1 MTIQKADSKLILAKK
16 EVTYG
21 VDPVPTGA
29 ANAILTRDF
38 SMRPLEGQRRDR
50 KYDRPGKGASSQS
63 VSQLRRAFDF
73 KVDLAHSSAAGVAAP
88 WGPLVEAC
96 GYDETIVAIT
106 SVAYD
111 PNSAD
116 GNSMAFYYNQDGVL
130 MKALGC
136 RGAMGLGFVAGD
148 DPYLEFSFMG
158 ISSPATDTAAATPD
172 YTAFQTPI
180 EVNYANT
187 PTCTIHGYASVLQ
200 SLTVERAPVVNYR
213 NWVNQEAVRLG
224 DRQYKAKASIPMVLI
239 ADWDYEAAV
248 RNETLAALQVVH
260 GTVAGDKVQL
270 DAPLVQV
277 LDYTLGEDQGDA
289 MLNLDLLFTA
299 SDAGD
304 DDMVLTIL

>member
-1 MTIQKADSKLILAKK
+1 MPIQHWDEKLILAKK

-29 ANAILTRDF
+29 ANAILTRDY
-38 SMRPLEGQRRDR
+38 SMRPLEGQRRSR

-63 VSQLRRAFDF
+63 VTQVRRAFDF
-73 KVDLAHSSAAGVAAP
+73 KVDLAHSSGAGVAAP

-96 GYDETIVAIT
+96 GYDETIVAVT

-116 GNSMAFYYNQDGVL
+116 GSSMAFYYFQDGVL

-136 RGAMGLGFVAGD
+136 RGAMGMGFVAGE

-172 YTAFQTPI
+172 YTAFQTPL

-224 DRQYKAKASIPMVLI
+224 AREIKAKAAIPMVLI

-248 RNETLAALQVVH
+248 IAETLAPVQVVH
-260 GTVAGDKVQL
+260 GTVGGQTVQL
-270 DAPLVQV
+270 DANLVQI

-289 MLNLDLLFTA
+289 MLNLDLLLTA
-299 SDAGD
+299 SATGD
-304 DDMVLTIL
+304 DDIKLTIL